1 MVANSVEVEEKP
13 KLDKKKIT
21 GDLLYG
27 AVKGLGGLALKTFS
41 NLTIEGKEN
50 IPIRGKAILT
60 TISKNAIRDMLVISQ
75 ATGRKVHFMLNP
87 KLMKHQVAGP
97 ILKQLGMFRSTT
109 SKDDTEPIDKVFK
122 ILNET
127 GDLVAMT
134 PEAKYDRDIQIKSLA
149 GIIKFAIAAD
159 APIIPL
165 AVFSVK
171 TKILNTFPV
180 EGLKV
185 KIGTPLRVERKL
197 NRDRYRDQRYKLA
210 EDIHKMIET
219 LRTPIAED

>member
-1 MVANSVEVEEKP
+1 MVASTIEVEEKP
-13 KLDKKKIT
+13 RLDKKKLT

-27 AVKGLGGLALKTFS
+27 AVKGLGGLALKAFT
-41 NLTIEGKEN
+41 NLTIEGEEN
-50 IPIRGKAILT
+50 IPLRGKAILT
-60 TISKNAIRDMLVISQ
+60 TISQNAIRDMLIVSQ
-75 ATGRKVHFMLNP
+75 TTGRKVHFMLNP

-97 ILKQLGMFRSTT
+97 ILKQLGMFRSTLN
-109 SKDDTEPIDKVFK
+109 KDDTEPIDKVFE
-122 ILNET
+122 ILNQT

-134 PEAKYDRDIQIKSLA
+134 PEAKHEKEIQIKSLA

-165 AVFSVK
+165 AVFKEK
-171 TKILNTFPV
+171 TRLFNMIPI

-185 KIGTPLRVERKL
+185 KIGTPLRVEKKL
-197 NRDRYRDQRYKLA
+197 NREKFRDQRYKLA

-219 LRTPIAED
+219 LRKQELQE